1 MRRGLATIAF
11 AVVLLAVGSAF
22 ANHDQGLGHS
32 QDHLHRNS
40 QAGGGPS
47 ANVVAVP
54 EPSSAA
60 MLTLGVG
67 VVAPRDVRPG
77 GHRGDDRMRES

>member
-1 MRRGLATIAF
+1 MIRGLATVAF
-11 AVVLLAVGSAF
+11 AVVLLAVGPAI
-22 ANHDQGLGHS
+22 ANHDQGLGSS

-40 QAGGGPS
+40 PAPSGSGGGPF

-67 VVAPRDVRPG
+67 VVAWFVFRR
-77 GHRGDDRMRES
+77 RR